1 MTTILRL
8 HERAQAAFHTALTE
22 RERTGL
28 WDPILADAYHNAEAD
43 LRWEEAELRRAA
55 VMDAI
60 ADRDGMTEAEA
71 RLLDGNR

>member
-1 MTTILRL
+1 MTTIARL
-8 HERAQAAFHTALTE
+8 HERAQAAFHEALD
-22 RERTGL
+22 GAL
-28 WDPILADAYHNAEAD
+28 ADGKWDPILADEYRNREAD

-71 RLLDGNR
+71 RAAWGDR